1 MADFIICLVCVEV
14 DWHLMNWWDCAR
26 SRKVGYRFFIIMNLC
41 RPQLESLVLIMR
53 EGRSD
58 NQGILVAN
66 WKCSYCW
73 SIMQVVKFAAKI
85 AWNVNME
92 RPFHNSVIRQF
103 TYHALKLNTHS
114 SFVLQVSLAEHL
126 LHARALCIEMQ
137 RND

>member
-1 MADFIICLVCVEV
+1 MADFILCLVCVEV

-73 SIMQVVKFAAKI
+73 SIMQLVKFAAKI

-92 RPFHNSVIRQF
+92 RPFHNSAIYLSCFEIKYSFIICVTSEPGGTF
-103 TYHALKLNTHS
+103 T
-114 SFVLQVSLAEHL
+114 
-126 LHARALCIEMQ
+126 ARALCIEMQ